1 MPAQATPSSEPENK
15 SKGGH
20 SRGLDNATATV
31 PRLVTVTEIIK
42 REYLELLKVSRS
54 ARLVGLY
61 QYNEISILDPCAE
74 PEESAEK
81 EKRRSE
87 AIINAMN
94 GKSLCAVFS
103 FCFRIKRLT
112 AYIAYT

>member
-1 MPAQATPSSEPENK
+1 MPAQATPSSEPESK
-15 SKGGH
+15 SKVEGG
-20 SRGLDNATATV
+20 RGLDNATATV
-31 PRLVTVTEIIK
+31 PRLVTVAEIIK

-61 QYNEISILDPCAE
+61 QYNEIGVLDSCVE
-74 PEESAEK
+74 PEDAAEK

-94 GKSLCAVFS
+94 GKSLCVVVF
-103 FCFRIKRLT
+103 FRF
-112 AYIAYT
+112 